1 MMAKKG
7 QVFKCD
13 KCGNIAAILQGGEG
27 ELVCCGETMREVTP
41 DEAKSLNFDLSR
53 PGAP

>member
-1 MMAKKG
+1 MTKKG

-27 ELVCCGETMREVTP
+27 ELVCCGEKMREVTP
-41 DEAKSLNFDLSR
+41 EEAKRRIYDMSR
-53 PGAP
+53 PGSP

>member
-1 MMAKKG
+1 MTKKG

-13 KCGNIAAILQGGEG
+13 KCGNIAAILKAGEG

-41 DEAKSLNFDLSR
+41 DEAKSLSYDLSS

>member
-13 KCGNIAAILQGGEG
+13 KCGNIAAILQGGAG

-41 DEAKSLNFDLSR
+41 NEAKSLSFDLSR